1 LEPAAE
7 IAEFARARGL
17 EVHASTLEE
26 HLEAEGRRPNYSA
39 MTLLNVLEHLPD
51 PVGLLNRIR
60 KALPAGG
67 LLVIRAPNDY
77 NELQLSAQK
86 ALGKDPWWIAIPD
99 HVNYFDFASLRQLLT
114 RLRWTVVYEQADF
127 PMELFLLLGEDYVGN
142 PTTGRRCHEQRR
154 QFELSIDQAT
164 RRRWYRALA
173 EAGLG
178 RNCLFIVKRGPS

>member
-60 KALPAGG
+60 EALPAGG
-67 LLVIRAPNDY
+67 LLAIRAPNDY

-99 HVNYFDFASLRQLLT
+99 HVNYFDRRVRAGGLPHGALPSPRSGLRGQPHD
-114 RLRWTVVYEQADF
+114 RSAM
-127 PMELFLLLGEDYVGN
+127 P
-142 PTTGRRCHEQRR
+142 
-154 QFELSIDQAT
+154 
-164 RRRWYRALA
+164 
-173 EAGLG
+173 
-178 RNCLFIVKRGPS
+178 